1 MPDLSARFS
10 LTKYFSEVIVIKKKV
25 KAKRGLNMGKV
36 IAVANQKGGVGKTT
50 TTVNL
55 AACLAQMGRKV
66 LLVDIDPQGNSTS
79 GLGIDKR
86 RCETTVYD
94 CLINEKTMDEAA
106 VKTEYENLWICPS
119 NLELSG
125 AEIEL
130 ISVMGRE
137 NRLKNAIAPVR
148 DSFDYI
154 IIDTPP
160 SLGLITINT
169 LTAADSVIIPIQ
181 CEFYALEGVSQ
192 LMETIK
198 RIKKALNPLIDIEGI
213 VMTMYDA
220 RTNLAIEVV
229 DEVKRFFPN
238 KVYKTIIPRNVRLSE
253 APGFGRPVIYYDN
266 ASRGAES
273 YRELAAEIDESTYS
287 AAEDV

>member
-1 MPDLSARFS
+1 
-10 LTKYFSEVIVIKKKV
+10 
-25 KAKRGLNMGKV
+25 MGKV
-36 IAVANQKGGVGKTT
+36 IAIANQKGGVGKTT

-55 AACLAQMGRKV
+55 AACLSKAGKKV

-86 RCETTVYD
+86 RVEKTVYD
-94 CLINEKTMDEAA
+94 CLINEEKMEN
-106 VKTEYENLWICPS
+106 VSILTEYENLSLCPS
-119 NLELSG
+119 NLDLSG

-137 NRLKNAIAPVR
+137 QRLKESLATAR
-148 DSFDYI
+148 EEYDYI
-154 IIDTPP
+154 LIDTPP

-192 LMETIK
+192 LVETIK
-198 RIKKALNPLIDIEGI
+198 RIKKALNPTLYIEGI

-220 RTNLAIEVV
+220 RTNLAMQVV
-229 DEVKRFFPN
+229 DEVKRFFPG
-238 KVYKTIIPRNVRLSE
+238 KVYRTIIPRNVRVSE
-253 APGFGRPVIYYDN
+253 APGFGKPVIYYDE
-266 ASRGAES
+266 SSKGAES
-273 YRELAAEIDESTYS
+273 YTELAEEIIESTLQ
-287 AAEDV
+287 EEKE

>member
-1 MPDLSARFS
+1 
-10 LTKYFSEVIVIKKKV
+10 
-25 KAKRGLNMGKV
+25 MGRV

-55 AACLAQMGRKV
+55 AACLAENGKKV

-106 VKTEYENLWICPS
+106 VKTEYENLCICPS

-137 NRLKNAIAPVR
+137 NQLKNSIAPIIN
-148 DSFDYI
+148 DYDYI
-154 IIDTPP
+154 LIDTPP

-169 LTAADSVIIPIQ
+169 LTAAGSVIIPIQ

-192 LMETIK
+192 LTDTIR
-198 RIKKALNPLIDIEGI
+198 RIKKALNPSVYIEGI

-220 RTNLAIEVV
+220 RTNLAIQVV
-229 DEVKRFFPN
+229 DEVKRFFPG

-253 APGFGRPVIYYDN
+253 APGFGRPVIYYDKD
-266 ASRGAES
+266 SKGAEA
-273 YRELAAEIDESTYS
+273 YTELAEEIMSAEANRE
-287 AAEDV
+287 EE

>member
-1 MPDLSARFS
+1 
-10 LTKYFSEVIVIKKKV
+10 
-25 KAKRGLNMGKV
+25 MGKV
-36 IAVANQKGGVGKTT
+36 IAIANQKGGVGKTT

-55 AACLAQMGRKV
+55 AACLAKKGKKV
-66 LLVDIDPQGNSTS
+66 LLVDVDPQGNSTS

-86 RCETTVYD
+86 RCERTVYD
-94 CLINEKTMDEAA
+94 CLINEIPMNEAA
-106 VKTEYENLWICPS
+106 VKTEYENLSVCPS

-137 NRLKNAIAPVR
+137 NRLKTALAPIK
-148 DSFDYI
+148 DEFDYI
-154 IIDTPP
+154 LVDTPP

-169 LTAADSVIIPIQ
+169 LTAADSVLIPIQ

-192 LMETIK
+192 LTETIK
-198 RIKKALNPLIDIEGI
+198 RIKKALNPNLYIQGI

-229 DEVKRFFPN
+229 DEVKRFFPG

-253 APGFGRPVIYYDN
+253 APGFGRPVIYYD
-266 ASRGAES
+266 SSSKGAES
-273 YRELAAEIDESTYS
+273 YTELAQELIDSVNNELQS
-287 AAEDV
+287 EVQ